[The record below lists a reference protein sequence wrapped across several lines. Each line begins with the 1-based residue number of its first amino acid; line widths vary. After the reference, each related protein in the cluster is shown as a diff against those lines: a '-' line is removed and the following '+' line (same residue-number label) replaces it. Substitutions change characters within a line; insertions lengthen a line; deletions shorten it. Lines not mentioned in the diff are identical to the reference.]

1 MSDFIPGQRIIDE
14 YEILPFELLE
24 RFIHLGLFPH
34 DPHSGRQIGVSQF
47 LGALFNLQK
56 MADNG
61 HPLLELCK
69 NFINANDATNWANF
83 QFSGDVTIDQE
94 IANALLDHVYQ
105 RKPYEEL
112 MIRDMENRHGP
123 KPEPVLVKKEH
134 TPYRSSQ
141 KHKEICQRRAERI
154 WNIYPDMHPAEL
166 VTYQSFQHDIQKHNG
181 DKYREDTLREWIS
194 KSWHKKYLGPPQ
206 ALNIPSNVIDNLLKN

>member
-14 YEILPFELLE
+14 YGILPFELLE
-24 RFIHLGLFPH
+24 RFIHLGLVPH
-34 DPHSGRQIGVSQF
+34 DPYSGRQIGVSQF

-56 MADNG
+56 MADEG

-69 NFINANDATNWANF
+69 NFIDANGATNWTNF

-112 MIRDMENRHGP
+112 MARDLENRHGP
-123 KPEPVLVKKEH
+123 NPEPVLVEKAH

-154 WNIYPDMHPAEL
+154 WDNYPDMHPTEL
-166 VTYQSFQHDIQKHNG
+166 VTYPSFLIGIRKNNG
-181 DKYREDTLREWIS
+181 DPYDDATLREWIR
-194 KSWHKKYLGPPQ
+194 KSWIQKYLGPPK